1 MGELKYRIGRFPE
14 LPARRVCA
22 PGTCGKAES
31 RAGGAPGI
39 AHFLFL
45 LVLAFALWRVV
56 FCMRSYAPPRAR
68 GGFGFCSRCG
78 AGFDPSARLAGA
90 RFALLKN
97 RSDFTFAAKGFSAFS
112 IARSVFRVLHCGFPR
127 ARFRRFLPQSAPP
140 AFSPIFLACP
150 HIGSARLKKRRALR
164 LKNLCGGLGATAF

>member
-68 GGFGFCSRCG
+68 GGFVFCSRYG

-112 IARSVFRVLHCGFPR
+112 IS
-127 ARFRRFLPQSAPP
+127 RF
-140 AFSPIFLACP
+140 
-150 HIGSARLKKRRALR
+150 ALR
-164 LKNLCGGLGATAF
+164 IPARGRAGGLGVFCRSPRRPPSPRFFWPVRILEARALKNGARFG